1 MKMIF
6 AIAVGGASGALS
18 RHYLAALI
26 TRLLG
31 NGFPYGI
38 FLVNILGSF
47 LMGLLIT
54 VFAERFAATPELR
67 ALIAVG
73 FLGSFTTFSTYSLEV
88 VMLFERGEW
97 QSACLYAFGSLFLGV
112 LGLVLGMGLGRI
124 LS

>member
-6 AIAVGGASGALS
+6 AIAVGGAGGALS

-26 TRLLG
+26 TRILG
-31 NGFPYGI
+31 NSFPYGI

-47 LMGLLIT
+47 LMGVLIT
-54 VFAERFAATPELR
+54 VLVERFTVIPELR
-67 ALIAVG
+67 ALVAVG

-88 VMLFERGEW
+88 YMLFERGEW

-112 LGLVLGMGLGRI
+112 LGLVFGMGLGRI
-124 LS
+124 VS